1 MSEKDAEWR
10 RQQEALQ
17 CQLSNA
23 MMHTLEQKSI
33 ENMTK
38 TQLEQVRM
46 GQLWWSNNGGGAVN
60 LHCPEL
66 LSCKIC
72 PP

>member
-46 GQLWWSNNGGGAVN
+46 GQYYTKMTSTHDV
-60 LHCPEL
+60 LHKEE
-66 LSCKIC
+66 
-72 PP
+72 